1 MTLEAHWEGVYRS
14 KRPDEVSWFTPHLQT
29 SVALINSTGVSLDAP
44 IIDVG
49 GGASTLVDDLLASG
63 YRDVTVLDVSRS
75 ALDVA
80 RSRLGARSS
89 HVTWLVDDVTGAQ
102 LPREHFAVWHDRA
115 VFHFLIGA
123 DERERYVAQVR
134 HAVAPGGYVIVAT
147 FGPEGPL
154 RCSGLTTARYD
165 ADALHAVFGDDFE
178 MIDRREERHQTP
190 AGGEQQFI
198 YCL

>member
-14 KRPDEVSWFTPHLQT
+14 KRPDEVSWFTPHLET
-29 SVALINSTGVSLDAP
+29 SLALIKRTGVSLDAP
-44 IIDVG
+44 IIVVG
-49 GGASTLVDDLLASG
+49 GGASTLVDDLLASE
-63 YRDVTVLDVSRS
+63 YRDVTVLDVSHS

-80 RSRLGARSS
+80 RSRLGVRSS
-89 HVTWLVDDVTGAQ
+89 RVTWLVDDVTCAH

-115 VFHFLIGA
+115 VFHFLINA
-123 DERERYVAQVR
+123 EERERYVAQVR
-134 HAVAPGGYVIVAT
+134 HAVVPGGHVIVAT

-154 RCSGLTTARYD
+154 RCSGLTTSRYD
-165 ADALHAVFGDDFE
+165 AEELHTVFGEDFE
-178 MIDRREERHQTP
+178 MIDRREEWHQTP